1 MFGTIS
7 ESEMRRRTENV
18 GLSVQSVRLE
28 GGDVTRAFMRDAG
41 EYARGA
47 SAAPSFFP
55 APVAVTDWSDD
66 GACLRSLPD
75 SGNERAAE
83 PCGRHG
89 RGCAGGC
96 GERSLLRPRRHSER
110 ESPTCG
116 GDAGTASP
124 HTPVPLPGRVRLGGE
139 IRTIDMGKGE
149 GLPFQPLELF
159 SIGVHYSEGCF
170 AVTIFSKTSVMKNS

>member
-1 MFGTIS
+1 MMFGTIS

-89 RGCAGGC
+89 RGCVGGC
-96 GERSLLRPRRHSER
+96 GERSLLRPCRHSER
-110 ESPTCG
+110 GSPPAEGTLEQLRRIHRFLFQ
-116 GDAGTASP
+116 DVYDWAGRCEPSTWARARGFPSN
-124 HTPVPLPGRVRLGGE
+124 RW
-139 IRTIDMGKGE
+139 
-149 GLPFQPLELF
+149 
-159 SIGVHYSEGCF
+159 SCS
-170 AVTIFSKTSVMKNS
+170 A